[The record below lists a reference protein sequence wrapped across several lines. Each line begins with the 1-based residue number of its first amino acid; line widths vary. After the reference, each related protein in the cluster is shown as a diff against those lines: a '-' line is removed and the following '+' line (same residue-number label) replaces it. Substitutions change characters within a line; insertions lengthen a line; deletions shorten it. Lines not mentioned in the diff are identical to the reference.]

1 MNTPSI
7 RVKLADVTS
16 LKVTSLKIALVF
28 ETLAKSVLERPDWLQ
43 WGKTDKR
50 IKVAHLPDA
59 DQVHFPID
67 VQQVVE
73 YYSNRI

>member
-1 MNTPSI
+1 M
-7 RVKLADVTS
+7 KLADEIS
-16 LKVTSLKIALVF
+16 LKVTSLKIPLVI
-28 ETLAKSVLERPDWLQ
+28 ETLAKPVLDRPDWLQ
-43 WGKTDKR
+43 WDEADKR

-59 DQVHFPID
+59 DQVPFPID